1 MKITRR
7 TAVTAMISATAL
19 PLLGGSRAFAQKT
32 IPLTI
37 ASSHPLIIPWVG
49 PLKTV
54 IVDKSNA
61 LLEERGSDYRI
72 DWTEAFGG
80 TLYNFNQTLEAVTT
94 QLTDMG
100 WIGSLFE
107 PASLPL
113 QNIMYSTPFV
123 TQTVAQAINTMNLLN
138 AEQPAMK
145 AEWAKYDV
153 RFFGS
158 CCSDGYS
165 LYTKKPI
172 EKLSDLEGLK
182 ILGGVSLAPWI
193 EPLGASLVATGIPQM
208 YSQVQTGVG
217 DGVLLISTGAY
228 PLKLHEVAPYV
239 TRVDTGPLTFGG
251 FEWEL
256 GPLTSGGSLLD
267 TGRLILVVGAS
278 IATSLLSMLF
288 TRTPDPASLVPFYEK
303 VRPVGAWGPVRAL
316 AGVKAPEGEGTAALI
331 GIFGGL
337 GLIYGSMFTLGN
349 FFLDHNL
356 QAGVSLAFAVCGG
369 LAVKS
374 AIARLDLLRAAE

>member
-1 MKITRR
+1 MTMSRR
-7 TAVTAMISATAL
+7 TAVSAIISATAM
-19 PLLGGSRAFAQKT
+19 PLIGGGKAFAQET

-37 ASSHPLIIPWVG
+37 ASSHPLVIPWVG

-61 LLEERGSDYRI
+61 MLEERGSNYRI

-80 TLYNFNQTLEAVTT
+80 TLYKFTETLEAVTT

-107 PASLPL
+107 PAALPL
-113 QNIMYSTPFV
+113 QNIMYSTPFA
-123 TQTVAQAINTMNLLN
+123 TQTVAQAINTMNKLN

-145 AEWAKYDV
+145 EEWARQKIT
-153 RFFGS
+153 FFGS
-158 CCSDGYS
+158 CVSDGYS

-228 PLKLHEVAPYV
+228 PLKLHEVAPHV

-251 FEWEL
+251 FGINTDTYEALPEDVQQVLAEL
-256 GPLTSGGSLLD
+256 GAEYSEENA
-267 TGRLILVVGAS
+267 RLIVEREKAVFDAFAKEGATV
-278 IATSLLSMLF
+278 ADMPAEQKQEWVD
-288 TRTPDPASLVPFYEK
+288 RMPDM
-303 VRPVGAWGPVRAL
+303 GAAW
-316 AGVKAPEGEGTAALI
+316 VKAVEATGAPAREIMKAFMETVQAEGAKPLR
-331 GIFGGL
+331 
-337 GLIYGSMFTLGN
+337 
-349 FFLDHNL
+349 DW
-356 QAGVSLAFAVCGG
+356 
-369 LAVKS
+369 S
-374 AIARLDLLRAAE
+374 ANI

>member
-1 MKITRR
+1 MMITRR

-19 PLLGGSRAFAQKT
+19 PLLGGSRAFAQDT

-37 ASSHPLIIPWVG
+37 ASSHPLVIPWVG

-61 LLEERGSDYRI
+61 LLEERGSNYRI

-145 AEWAKYDV
+145 EEWAKQNI

-158 CCSDGYS
+158 CVSDGYS

-228 PLKLHEVAPYV
+228 PLKLHEVAPHV

-251 FEWEL
+251 FGINADTFEALPEDVQQVLAEL
-256 GPLTSGGSLLD
+256 GAEYSEENA
-267 TGRLILVVGAS
+267 RLIVEREKKVFEAFEKEGAQV
-278 IATSLLSMLF
+278 AEMPMEQKKEWVD
-288 TRTPDPASLVPFYEK
+288 RMPDLGKAWVEDTEK
-303 VRPVGAWGPVRAL
+303 
-316 AGVKAPEGEGTAALI
+316 AGVPARDIMKAFMET
-331 GIFGGL
+331 
-337 GLIYGSMFTLGN
+337 
-349 FFLDHNL
+349 
-356 QAGVSLAFAVCGG
+356 
-369 LAVKS
+369 VKAQGAEPLRDWS
-374 AIARLDLLRAAE
+374 ANI